1 MTVLRCTSYK
11 TTEVGVAV
19 LNIRVD
25 DRIRDQ
31 LKELADGQGVSLSE
45 YVRRLLMEA
54 VVPVFE
60 QEMKHGDEPAA
71 ESMRI
76 TDRQVLSLLHRILAR
91 VLPKDADD
99 VDGNPDYQLM
109 RARILEE
116 GYTGEYWYETAG
128 FSTELSKRDCD
139 RVSDILQMFRIIT
152 FSIDRLAKEGSP
164 VSEDLANQLEFQ
176 GFDHNDS
183 LEGHM
188 ASYVDFL
195 MRDGERW
202 TELKPQVERND
213 NGNSHSRVLDTYL
226 RMLAEYRRIM
236 DNRERGLG
244 RPDYLLSDEELEQI
258 ADARIHPS
266 NRRHFRSVTRYDGD
280 AALIKMPSENVIP
293 GRAYEIRDTDR
304 ETILAEG
311 VTGQEL
317 LDERRAQLDGYIE
330 GRAERTNIAMVD
342 VSALIQRHSV

>member
-1 MTVLRCTSYK
+1 M
-11 TTEVGVAV
+11 AV

-25 DRIRDQ
+25 DRVRDQ
-31 LKELADGQGVSLSE
+31 LKELADDQGVSLSE
-45 YVRRLLMEA
+45 YVRDLAMEA
-54 VVPVFE
+54 VVPVYE
-60 QEMKHGDEPAA
+60 SKVEHGAEPPA

-76 TDRQVLSLLHRILAR
+76 ADRQVLSLLHRILAR
-91 VLPKDADD
+91 VLPEDAND
-99 VDGNPDYQLM
+99 VDGDLEYQLM
-109 RARILEE
+109 RAKVLEE

-152 FSIDRLAKEGSP
+152 FSIDHLAQEGSP
-164 VSEDLANQLEFQ
+164 ISEKLAYQLTFQ

-202 TELKPQVERND
+202 TELRPQLERND
-213 NGNSHSRVLDTYL
+213 NGNSHLRVLDTYM

-236 DNRERGLG
+236 DSRERGFSRL
-244 RPDYLLSDEELEQI
+244 DYLLSDDELEQI
-258 ADARIHPS
+258 ADARVHPS

-280 AALIKMPSENVIP
+280 AALIKMPSENVVP
-293 GRAYEIRDTDR
+293 GRSYEIRDIDR

-317 LDERRAQLDGYIE
+317 LDARRAQLDGYLE
-330 GRAERTNIAMVD
+330 EDAERTNIAMVD
-342 VSALIQRHSV
+342 VSAIIRRPRQRG